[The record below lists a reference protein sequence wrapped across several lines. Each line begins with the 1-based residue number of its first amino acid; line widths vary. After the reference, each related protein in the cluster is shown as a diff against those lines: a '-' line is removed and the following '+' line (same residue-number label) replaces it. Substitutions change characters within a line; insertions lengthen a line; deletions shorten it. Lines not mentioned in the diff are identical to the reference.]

1 MAKITIYTSAFC
13 GYCWRA
19 KALLKAKGLEY
30 EEFDVIANPSRRDEM
45 IERAH
50 GRSTVPQIFIDGRH
64 VGGAEDLDR
73 LDRTGALDRL
83 LQPG

>member
-30 EEFDVIANPSRRDEM
+30 QEFDVIANPSRRDEM

-64 VGGAEDLDR
+64 VGGSEDLDR
-73 LDRTGALDRL
+73 LDQTGELDRL